1 MDNYDE
7 IEAAIKLSRLKG
19 VGASTFKILIDKY
32 EYPTIAL
39 KAWQEKAENK
49 KLRKVSIKKNETEN
63 SITKTVEAIK
73 NKEFYAYYYGQKGY
87 PLQLTALTEPP
98 PIIYVS
104 SELKSKHFAAIVGS
118 RNTVMKQL
126 EKAKEM
132 TLKLIDDG
140 YAIVSG
146 GAIGIDS
153 IAHETALMAN
163 SYTIAVLANGL
174 DVIYPKSHAK
184 LFERIRNNGCLITE
198 LMKGAQPQKGFFPTR
213 NRLIAA
219 LADIVIAFPSENSN
233 GTLITVNW
241 AKKLGKKVYCL

>member
-1 MDNYDE
+1 M
-7 IEAAIKLSRLKG
+7 
-19 VGASTFKILIDKY
+19 
-32 EYPTIAL
+32 
-39 KAWQEKAENK
+39 
-49 KLRKVSIKKNETEN
+49 
-63 SITKTVEAIK
+63 
-73 NKEFYAYYYGQKGY
+73 
-87 PLQLTALTEPP
+87 QLTALTEPP
-98 PIIYVS
+98 PIIYVT
-104 SELKSKHFAAIVGS
+104 SELKNKQFAAIVGS

-132 TLKLIDDG
+132 TLKLIDEG

-174 DVIYPKSHAK
+174 DIVYPKSHEK

-198 LMKGAQPQKGFFPTR
+198 LMKGTQPQKGFFPTR

-219 LADIVIAFPSENSN
+219 LADIVVAFPSEHSS
-233 GTLITVNW
+233 GTLITVKW